1 MRFNLFVAQR
11 SGLSRRKADA
21 LIQEGKVKLNGK
33 VVITPFLQVADSD
46 TVEFEG
52 ETLKAQ
58 KKIYIIFNKPKGVT
72 TTLSDKFAEKTV
84 LDCLPPEFKGVFPVG
99 RLDKDSKGLLILTND
114 GDFCHRLTHPKF
126 EVEKEYLAD
135 VMGNVTADDC
145 RKALHGIEDEGDILK
160 VKRIKL
166 LKNENGASV
175 CAVTV
180 CEGKKRHIRRIFR
193 ALGHMVCD
201 LKRVRI
207 GALMLSKMKAGEYMD
222 VGFTTVSKALKKFNP
237 VKKRY

>member
-11 SGLSRRKADA
+11 LGLSRRKADSM
-21 LIQEGKVKLNGK
+21 IQEGKIKLNGK
-33 VVITPFLQVADSD
+33 VVHEPFVQVSEAD
-46 TVEFEG
+46 TVEFEN
-52 ETLKAQ
+52 EPLKAK
-58 KKIYIIFNKPKGVT
+58 KKIYLLFNKPKGVT
-72 TTLSDKFAEKTV
+72 TTLGDRFAEKTV
-84 LDCLPPEFKGVFPVG
+84 FDCLPAEFKGLFPVG
-99 RLDKDSKGLLILTND
+99 RLDKDAKGLLVLTND
-114 GDFCHRLTHPKF
+114 GDFCYRLTHPKF

-135 VMGNVTADDC
+135 VMGNVTPEDC
-145 RKALHGIEDEGDILK
+145 RKALNGIADEGEILK
-160 VKRIKL
+160 VKRIKI

-180 CEGKKRHIRRIFR
+180 CASKKRHIRRIFK

-207 GALMLSKMKAGEYMD
+207 GALLLAKLRGGEYQEVD
-222 VGFTTVSKALKKFNP
+222 FKTAAKALKKFNP